1 MVARS
6 ELILRWSVYGAAGL
20 LVCLV
25 QGLILQRLD
34 LWGVMPFLYPA
45 LAAMVAVWEGA
56 VPCGAVYALCLG
68 AACDLALPGSIPCFY
83 TIAFPLA
90 AMLAGLLTRG
100 WLSSNL
106 LSALAAS
113 ALGYLVTGLLHAGV
127 LAVTGHG
134 AFVTAM
140 AVAGKEFLITLPA
153 LPFLYLLLRWV
164 HRKTHLY
171 DGDPDRAPSRSF
183 AGRGRPVRP
192 PEKRRAV
199 PRPPSLSPAFRSVP
213 TPISAIFP

>member
-6 ELILRWSVYGAAGL
+6 ELILRWSVYGGAGL

-45 LAAMVAVWEGA
+45 LAAMAAVWEGA

-68 AACDLALPGSIPCFY
+68 IACDLALPGGIPCFY
-83 TIAFPLA
+83 TIALPLA
-90 AMLAGLLTRG
+90 AILAGLLTRE
-100 WLSSNL
+100 WLSSHL

-113 ALGYLVTGLLHAGV
+113 ALSYLVTGLLHAGV
-127 LAVTGHG
+127 LAATGHG

-153 LPFLYLLLRWV
+153 LPLLYLLLRFL
-164 HRKTHLY
+164 HGKTHPY
-171 DGDPDRAPSRSF
+171 GD
-183 AGRGRPVRP
+183 
-192 PEKRRAV
+192 
-199 PRPPSLSPAFRSVP
+199 
-213 TPISAIFP
+213 

>member
-68 AACDLALPGSIPCFY
+68 AACDLALPGGIPCFY

-113 ALGYLVTGLLHAGV
+113 ALSPLLGD
-127 LAVTGHG
+127 AVIAEMTCVGSLLI
-134 AFVTAM
+134 
-140 AVAGKEFLITLPA
+140 VALSFNNLGMTKIKIMNLLPA
-153 LPFLYLLLRWV
+153 IFLPILLCRIL
-164 HRKTHLY
+164 
-171 DGDPDRAPSRSF
+171 
-183 AGRGRPVRP
+183 
-192 PEKRRAV
+192 
-199 PRPPSLSPAFRSVP
+199 
-213 TPISAIFP
+213 

>member
-34 LWGVMPFLYPA
+34 LWGAMPFLYPA

-68 AACDLALPGSIPCFY
+68 AACDLALPGGIPCFY

-113 ALGYLVTGLLHAGV
+113 ALSPLLGD
-127 LAVTGHG
+127 AVIAEMTCVGSLLI
-134 AFVTAM
+134 
-140 AVAGKEFLITLPA
+140 VALSFNNLGMTKIKIMNLLPA
-153 LPFLYLLLRWV
+153 IFLPILLC
-164 HRKTHLY
+164 
-171 DGDPDRAPSRSF
+171 RS
-183 AGRGRPVRP
+183 
-192 PEKRRAV
+192 
-199 PRPPSLSPAFRSVP
+199 L
-213 TPISAIFP
+213 

>member
-6 ELILRWSVYGAAGL
+6 ELILRWSVYGGAGL

-25 QGLILQRLD
+25 QGLILQRLS

-56 VPCGAVYALCLG
+56 LPCGAVYALCLG
-68 AACDLALPGSIPCFY
+68 AVCDLALPGSVPCFY
-83 TIAFPLA
+83 TIALPLA
-90 AMLAGLLTRG
+90 AMLAGLLSRE

-153 LPFLYLLLRWV
+153 MPLLYLLLRFL
-164 HRKTHLY
+164 HGRTHPY
-171 DGDPDRAPSRSF
+171 DD
-183 AGRGRPVRP
+183 
-192 PEKRRAV
+192 
-199 PRPPSLSPAFRSVP
+199 
-213 TPISAIFP
+213 

>member
-68 AACDLALPGSIPCFY
+68 AACDLALPGGIPCFY

-90 AMLAGLLTRG
+90 AMLAAVVFGVGGGVL
-100 WLSSNL
+100 
-106 LSALAAS
+106 
-113 ALGYLVTGLLHAGV
+113 LVTGLLHAGV

-153 LPFLYLLLRWV
+153 LPFLYLLLRFL
-164 HRKTHLY
+164 HGRTHLY
-171 DGDPDRAPSRSF
+171 DD
-183 AGRGRPVRP
+183 
-192 PEKRRAV
+192 
-199 PRPPSLSPAFRSVP
+199 
-213 TPISAIFP
+213 

>member
-6 ELILRWSVYGAAGL
+6 ELILRWSVYGGAGL

-25 QGLILQRLD
+25 QGLVLQRLS

-68 AACDLALPGSIPCFY
+68 AVCDLALPGSVPCFY
-83 TIAFPLA
+83 TIALPLA
-90 AMLAGLLTRG
+90 AMLAGLLSRE

-153 LPFLYLLLRWV
+153 MPLLYLLLRFL
-164 HRKTHLY
+164 HGRTRLY
-171 DGDPDRAPSRSF
+171 ED
-183 AGRGRPVRP
+183 
-192 PEKRRAV
+192 
-199 PRPPSLSPAFRSVP
+199 
-213 TPISAIFP
+213 

>member
-6 ELILRWSVYGAAGL
+6 ELILRWSLYGAAGL

-68 AACDLALPGSIPCFY
+68 AACDLALPGGIPCFY

-113 ALGYLVTGLLHAGV
+113 ALSPLLGDAVIAEMTCVGSMLIFALGLNMIGVTKIKV
-127 LAVTGHG
+127 MD
-134 AFVTAM
+134 FV
-140 AVAGKEFLITLPA
+140 P
-153 LPFLYLLLRWV
+153 
-164 HRKTHLY
+164 
-171 DGDPDRAPSRSF
+171 
-183 AGRGRPVRP
+183 
-192 PEKRRAV
+192 
-199 PRPPSLSPAFRSVP
+199 
-213 TPISAIFP
+213 AIFLVIPLCYVL

>member
-6 ELILRWSVYGAAGL
+6 ELILRWSVYGGAGL

-56 VPCGAVYALCLG
+56 VPRGAVYALCLG
-68 AACDLALPGSIPCFY
+68 IACDLALPAI
-83 TIAFPLA
+83 
-90 AMLAGLLTRG
+90 LAGLLTRE
-100 WLSSNL
+100 WLSSHL

-113 ALGYLVTGLLHAGV
+113 ALSYLVTGLLHAGV

-153 LPFLYLLLRWV
+153 LPLLYLLLRFL
-164 HRKTHLY
+164 HGKTHPY
-171 DGDPDRAPSRSF
+171 GD
-183 AGRGRPVRP
+183 
-192 PEKRRAV
+192 
-199 PRPPSLSPAFRSVP
+199 
-213 TPISAIFP
+213 

>member
-25 QGLILQRLD
+25 QGLLLQRISV
-34 LWGVMPFLYPA
+34 WGVMPFLYPA

-106 LSALAAS
+106 LSALVAS

-153 LPFLYLLLRWV
+153 LPFLYLLLRFL
-164 HRKTHLY
+164 HGRTHLY
-171 DGDPDRAPSRSF
+171 DD
-183 AGRGRPVRP
+183 
-192 PEKRRAV
+192 
-199 PRPPSLSPAFRSVP
+199 
-213 TPISAIFP
+213 

>member
-68 AACDLALPGSIPCFY
+68 AACDLALPGGIPCFY

-113 ALGYLVTGLLHAGV
+113 ALSPLLEN
-127 LAVTGHG
+127 AVIAEMTCVGSLLIVALSFNNLG
-134 AFVTAM
+134 M
-140 AVAGKEFLITLPA
+140 AKIKIMNLLPA
-153 LPFLYLLLRWV
+153 IFLPILLCRIL
-164 HRKTHLY
+164 
-171 DGDPDRAPSRSF
+171 
-183 AGRGRPVRP
+183 
-192 PEKRRAV
+192 
-199 PRPPSLSPAFRSVP
+199 
-213 TPISAIFP
+213 

>member
-6 ELILRWSVYGAAGL
+6 ELILRWSVYGGAGL

-25 QGLILQRLD
+25 QGLVLQRLS

-56 VPCGAVYALCLG
+56 LPCGAVYALCLG
-68 AACDLALPGSIPCFY
+68 AVCDLALPGSVPCFY
-83 TIAFPLA
+83 TIALPLA
-90 AMLAGLLTRG
+90 AMLAGLLSRG

-153 LPFLYLLLRWV
+153 MPLLYLLLRFL
-164 HRKTHLY
+164 HGRTRLY
-171 DGDPDRAPSRSF
+171 DD
-183 AGRGRPVRP
+183 
-192 PEKRRAV
+192 
-199 PRPPSLSPAFRSVP
+199 
-213 TPISAIFP
+213 

>member
-6 ELILRWSVYGAAGL
+6 ELILRWSVYGGAGL

-56 VPCGAVYALCLG
+56 VPRGAVYALCQG
-68 AACDLALPGSIPCFY
+68 IACDLALPGSVPCFY
-83 TIAFPLA
+83 TIALPLA
-90 AMLAGLLTRG
+90 AILAGLLTRE
-100 WLSSNL
+100 WLSSHL

-113 ALGYLVTGLLHAGV
+113 ALSYLVTGLLHAGV

-153 LPFLYLLLRWV
+153 LPLLYLLLRLI
-164 HRKTHLY
+164 HGKTHPY
-171 DGDPDRAPSRSF
+171 GD
-183 AGRGRPVRP
+183 
-192 PEKRRAV
+192 
-199 PRPPSLSPAFRSVP
+199 
-213 TPISAIFP
+213 

>member
-68 AACDLALPGSIPCFY
+68 AACDLALPPGIPCFY

-106 LSALAAS
+106 LSALVAS

-153 LPFLYLLLRWV
+153 LPFLYLLLRFL
-164 HRKTHLY
+164 HGRTHLY
-171 DGDPDRAPSRSF
+171 DD
-183 AGRGRPVRP
+183 
-192 PEKRRAV
+192 
-199 PRPPSLSPAFRSVP
+199 
-213 TPISAIFP
+213 

>member
-6 ELILRWSVYGAAGL
+6 ELILRWSVYGGAGL

-25 QGLILQRLD
+25 QGLVLQRLS

-56 VPCGAVYALCLG
+56 LPCGAVYALCLG
-68 AACDLALPGSIPCFY
+68 AVCDLALPGSVPCFY
-83 TIAFPLA
+83 TIALPLA
-90 AMLAGLLTRG
+90 AMLAGLLSRE

-127 LAVTGHG
+127 LAVTGHE

-140 AVAGKEFLITLPA
+140 AVAGKEFLVTLPA
-153 LPFLYLLLRWV
+153 MPLLYLLLRFL
-164 HRKTHLY
+164 HGKTRLY
-171 DGDPDRAPSRSF
+171 DD
-183 AGRGRPVRP
+183 
-192 PEKRRAV
+192 
-199 PRPPSLSPAFRSVP
+199 
-213 TPISAIFP
+213 

>member
-20 LVCLV
+20 LVCLA
-25 QGLILQRLD
+25 QGLLLQRISV
-34 LWGVMPFLYPA
+34 WGVMPFLYPA

-68 AACDLALPGSIPCFY
+68 IACDLALPGSVPCFY
-83 TIAFPLA
+83 TVTLPLA
-90 AMLAGLLTRG
+90 AILAGLLTRE
-100 WLSSNL
+100 WLSSHL

-113 ALGYLVTGLLHAGV
+113 ALSYLVTGLLHAGV

-140 AVAGKEFLITLPA
+140 TVTGKEFLITLPA

-171 DGDPDRAPSRSF
+171 DD
-183 AGRGRPVRP
+183 
-192 PEKRRAV
+192 
-199 PRPPSLSPAFRSVP
+199 
-213 TPISAIFP
+213 

>member
-6 ELILRWSVYGAAGL
+6 ELILRWSVYGGAGL

-25 QGLILQRLD
+25 QGLVLQRLS

-56 VPCGAVYALCLG
+56 LPCGAVYALCLG
-68 AACDLALPGSIPCFY
+68 AVCDLALPGSVPCFY
-83 TIAFPLA
+83 TVALPLA
-90 AMLAGLLTRG
+90 AMLAGLLSRG

-153 LPFLYLLLRWV
+153 MPLLYLLLRFL
-164 HRKTHLY
+164 HGRTRLY
-171 DGDPDRAPSRSF
+171 DD
-183 AGRGRPVRP
+183 
-192 PEKRRAV
+192 
-199 PRPPSLSPAFRSVP
+199 
-213 TPISAIFP
+213 

>member
-68 AACDLALPGSIPCFY
+68 AACDLALPGGIPCFY
-83 TIAFPLA
+83 PIAFPLA

-113 ALGYLVTGLLHAGV
+113 ALSYLVTGLLHAGV

-153 LPFLYLLLRWV
+153 LPLLYLLLRLI
-164 HRKTHLY
+164 HGKTHPY
-171 DGDPDRAPSRSF
+171 DD
-183 AGRGRPVRP
+183 
-192 PEKRRAV
+192 
-199 PRPPSLSPAFRSVP
+199 
-213 TPISAIFP
+213 

>member
-6 ELILRWSVYGAAGL
+6 ELILRWSVYGGAGL

-25 QGLILQRLD
+25 QGLLLQRLS

-56 VPCGAVYALCLG
+56 VPRGAVYALCLG
-68 AACDLALPGSIPCFY
+68 ALCDLALPGSVPCFY
-83 TIAFPLA
+83 TVALPLA

-106 LSALAAS
+106 LSALTAS
-113 ALGYLVTGLLHAGV
+113 ALSYLVTGLLHAGV

-153 LPFLYLLLRWV
+153 LPLLYLLLRFL
-164 HRKTHLY
+164 HGKTHPY
-171 DGDPDRAPSRSF
+171 GD
-183 AGRGRPVRP
+183 
-192 PEKRRAV
+192 
-199 PRPPSLSPAFRSVP
+199 
-213 TPISAIFP
+213 

>member
-6 ELILRWSVYGAAGL
+6 ELILRWSVYGGAGL

-25 QGLILQRLD
+25 QGLVLQRLS

-45 LAAMVAVWEGA
+45 LAAMAAVWEGA
-56 VPCGAVYALCLG
+56 LPCGAVYALCLG
-68 AACDLALPGSIPCFY
+68 AVCDLALPGSVPCFY
-83 TIAFPLA
+83 TIALPLA
-90 AMLAGLLTRG
+90 AMLAGLLSRG

-153 LPFLYLLLRWV
+153 MPFLYLLLRFL
-164 HRKTHLY
+164 HGRTHLY
-171 DGDPDRAPSRSF
+171 DD
-183 AGRGRPVRP
+183 
-192 PEKRRAV
+192 
-199 PRPPSLSPAFRSVP
+199 
-213 TPISAIFP
+213 

>member
-6 ELILRWSVYGAAGL
+6 ELILRWSVYGGAGL

-45 LAAMVAVWEGA
+45 LAAMVAIWEGA
-56 VPCGAVYALCLG
+56 VPRRAVYALCLG
-68 AACDLALPGSIPCFY
+68 ALCDLALPGSVPCFY
-83 TIAFPLA
+83 TVTLPLA
-90 AMLAGLLTRG
+90 AILAGLLTRE
-100 WLSSNL
+100 WLSSHL

-113 ALGYLVTGLLHAGV
+113 ALSYLVTGLLHAGV

-153 LPFLYLLLRWV
+153 LPLLYLLLRFL
-164 HRKTHLY
+164 HGKTHLY
-171 DGDPDRAPSRSF
+171 DD
-183 AGRGRPVRP
+183 
-192 PEKRRAV
+192 
-199 PRPPSLSPAFRSVP
+199 
-213 TPISAIFP
+213 

>member
-68 AACDLALPGSIPCFY
+68 AACDLALPGGIPCFY

-113 ALGYLVTGLLHAGV
+113 ALSPLLGDAVIAEMTCVGSMLIFALGLNMIGVTKIKV
-127 LAVTGHG
+127 MD
-134 AFVTAM
+134 FV
-140 AVAGKEFLITLPA
+140 P
-153 LPFLYLLLRWV
+153 
-164 HRKTHLY
+164 
-171 DGDPDRAPSRSF
+171 
-183 AGRGRPVRP
+183 
-192 PEKRRAV
+192 
-199 PRPPSLSPAFRSVP
+199 
-213 TPISAIFP
+213 AIFLVIPLCYVL

>member
-6 ELILRWSVYGAAGL
+6 ELILRWSVYGGAGL

-45 LAAMVAVWEGA
+45 LAAMVAVW
-56 VPCGAVYALCLG
+56 AVYALCLG
-68 AACDLALPGSIPCFY
+68 IACDLALPGSVPCFY
-83 TIAFPLA
+83 TVTLPLA
-90 AMLAGLLTRG
+90 AMLAGLLTRE
-100 WLSSNL
+100 WLSSHL

-113 ALGYLVTGLLHAGV
+113 ALSYLVTGLLHAGV

-153 LPFLYLLLRWV
+153 LPLLYLLLRFL
-164 HRKTHLY
+164 HGKTHPY
-171 DGDPDRAPSRSF
+171 GD
-183 AGRGRPVRP
+183 
-192 PEKRRAV
+192 
-199 PRPPSLSPAFRSVP
+199 
-213 TPISAIFP
+213 

>member
-6 ELILRWSVYGAAGL
+6 ELILRWSVYGGAGL

-25 QGLILQRLD
+25 QGLVLQRLS

-56 VPCGAVYALCLG
+56 LPCGAVYALCLG
-68 AACDLALPGSIPCFY
+68 AVCDLALPGSVPCFY
-83 TIAFPLA
+83 TVALPLA
-90 AMLAGLLTRG
+90 AMLAGLLSRG

-153 LPFLYLLLRWV
+153 MPLLYLLLRFL
-164 HRKTHLY
+164 HGRTHPY
-171 DGDPDRAPSRSF
+171 DD
-183 AGRGRPVRP
+183 
-192 PEKRRAV
+192 
-199 PRPPSLSPAFRSVP
+199 
-213 TPISAIFP
+213 

>member
-6 ELILRWSVYGAAGL
+6 ELILRWSVYGGAGL

-25 QGLILQRLD
+25 QGLVLQRLS

-56 VPCGAVYALCLG
+56 LPCGAVYALCLG
-68 AACDLALPGSIPCFY
+68 AVCDLALPGSVPCFY
-83 TIAFPLA
+83 TIALPLA
-90 AMLAGLLTRG
+90 AMLAGLLSRG

-127 LAVTGHG
+127 LAVTRHG

-153 LPFLYLLLRWV
+153 MPLLYLLLRFL
-164 HRKTHLY
+164 HGRTHPY
-171 DGDPDRAPSRSF
+171 DD
-183 AGRGRPVRP
+183 
-192 PEKRRAV
+192 
-199 PRPPSLSPAFRSVP
+199 
-213 TPISAIFP
+213 

>member
-6 ELILRWSVYGAAGL
+6 ELILRWSVYGGAGL

-56 VPCGAVYALCLG
+56 VPRGAVYALCLG
-68 AACDLALPGSIPCFY
+68 IACDLALPGGIPCFY
-83 TIAFPLA
+83 TIALPLA
-90 AMLAGLLTRG
+90 AILAGLLTRE
-100 WLSSNL
+100 WLSSHL

-113 ALGYLVTGLLHAGV
+113 ALSYLVTGLLHAGV

-140 AVAGKEFLITLPA
+140 AVAGKEFLIPLPA
-153 LPFLYLLLRWV
+153 LPLLYLLLRFL
-164 HRKTHLY
+164 HGKTHPY
-171 DGDPDRAPSRSF
+171 GD
-183 AGRGRPVRP
+183 
-192 PEKRRAV
+192 
-199 PRPPSLSPAFRSVP
+199 
-213 TPISAIFP
+213 

>member
-6 ELILRWSVYGAAGL
+6 ELILRWSVYGGAGL

-25 QGLILQRLD
+25 QGLVLQRLS

-56 VPCGAVYALCLG
+56 LPCGAVYALCLG
-68 AACDLALPGSIPCFY
+68 AVCDLALPGSVPCFY
-83 TIAFPLA
+83 TVALPLA
-90 AMLAGLLTRG
+90 AMLAGLLSRE

-140 AVAGKEFLITLPA
+140 AVAGKEFLVTLPA
-153 LPFLYLLLRWV
+153 MPLLYLLLRFL
-164 HRKTHLY
+164 HGRTRLY
-171 DGDPDRAPSRSF
+171 DD
-183 AGRGRPVRP
+183 
-192 PEKRRAV
+192 
-199 PRPPSLSPAFRSVP
+199 
-213 TPISAIFP
+213 

>member
-68 AACDLALPGSIPCFY
+68 AACDLALPGGIPCFY

-90 AMLAGLLTRG
+90 AMLVGLLTRG

-113 ALGYLVTGLLHAGV
+113 ALSPLLGD
-127 LAVTGHG
+127 AVIAEMTCVGSPLI
-134 AFVTAM
+134 
-140 AVAGKEFLITLPA
+140 VALSFNNLGMTKIKIMNLLPA
-153 LPFLYLLLRWV
+153 IFLPILLC
-164 HRKTHLY
+164 
-171 DGDPDRAPSRSF
+171 RS
-183 AGRGRPVRP
+183 
-192 PEKRRAV
+192 
-199 PRPPSLSPAFRSVP
+199 L
-213 TPISAIFP
+213 

>member
-6 ELILRWSVYGAAGL
+6 ELILRWSVYGGAGL

-25 QGLILQRLD
+25 QGLLLQRLS

-56 VPCGAVYALCLG
+56 VPRGAVYALCLG
-68 AACDLALPGSIPCFY
+68 ALCDLALPGSVPCFY
-83 TIAFPLA
+83 TVALPLA

-106 LSALAAS
+106 LSALTAS
-113 ALGYLVTGLLHAGV
+113 ALSYLVTGLLHAGV

-153 LPFLYLLLRWV
+153 LPLLYLLLRFL
-164 HRKTHLY
+164 HEKTHLY
-171 DGDPDRAPSRSF
+171 DD
-183 AGRGRPVRP
+183 
-192 PEKRRAV
+192 
-199 PRPPSLSPAFRSVP
+199 
-213 TPISAIFP
+213 

>member
-6 ELILRWSVYGAAGL
+6 ELILRWSVYGGAGL

-68 AACDLALPGSIPCFY
+68 IACDLALPGSVPCFY
-83 TIAFPLA
+83 TVTLPLA
-90 AMLAGLLTRG
+90 AILAGLLTRE
-100 WLSSNL
+100 WLSSHL

-113 ALGYLVTGLLHAGV
+113 ALSYLVTGLLHAGV

-153 LPFLYLLLRWV
+153 LPLLYLLLRLI
-164 HRKTHLY
+164 HGKTHPY
-171 DGDPDRAPSRSF
+171 GD
-183 AGRGRPVRP
+183 
-192 PEKRRAV
+192 
-199 PRPPSLSPAFRSVP
+199 
-213 TPISAIFP
+213 